1 MESTSIMD
9 VRTLVQQLRQP
20 GARNGVGVWLLP
32 QSLLGKEE
40 TLAVQLNLHPLD
52 ARQAYLD
59 QMPAGARF
67 SGLTRPNGHHK
78 LLDLLRH
85 LIAGTHSR
93 DCLLVHTLDL
103 LLLGLE
109 VDERERFWR
118 GALLGLPYPQT
129 KLVLV
134 VPEHGSSLFAHELAQ
149 RYAALVARGAPQI

>member
-1 MESTSIMD
+1 MD

-20 GARNGVGVWLLP
+20 GARNGVGVWLIP
-32 QSLLGKEE
+32 QNFLGQEE
-40 TLAVQLNLHPLD
+40 MLAAQLNLEPID
-52 ARQAYLD
+52 ARQAYLERL
-59 QMPAGARF
+59 PEGARF

-109 VDERERFWR
+109 VDERERFWH
-118 GALLGLPYPQT
+118 GALSGFPYPRT

-149 RYAALVARGAPQI
+149 HYAALVARGAPQI